1 MHVQWMHTAPAWGR
15 RANRCA
21 HGQHQG
27 ACPRSQKGR
36 TGAQSGTQDGALV
49 LQGRGMWE
57 RTGKYA
63 FMEPRWHSTLTHIR
77 QTRHSHH
84 HATLHHAQRTQSTA
98 SPTQHPAKHTTHCSR
113 GTPTAAAKHT
123 HNARSTYTF
132 TGVDTKAQRGH
143 APSSS
148 SHRQQRATPEVDK
161 THVRNCCPGA
171 SSART
176 LPCVWSLPGRP
187 GLERVSEGSV
197 TRLPAQAW
205 SATVP

>member
-49 LQGRGMWE
+49 LQGCGMWE

-84 HATLHHAQRTQSTA
+84 HATLHHAQCTQSTT
-98 SPTQHPAKHTTHCSR
+98 SPTQHRCETHHTLLTGHTHCSR
-113 GTPTAAAKHT
+113 KAHAQCTLHVHVYRRGHQGSERPRAFLKFTQAAKG
-123 HNARSTYTF
+123 NAR
-132 TGVDTKAQRGH
+132 G
-143 APSSS
+143 
-148 SHRQQRATPEVDK
+148 
-161 THVRNCCPGA
+161 
-171 SSART
+171 
-176 LPCVWSLPGRP
+176 
-187 GLERVSEGSV
+187 
-197 TRLPAQAW
+197 
-205 SATVP
+205 